1 MIFSMRILP
10 LAILLSSLPALLT
23 TPRISAA
30 DFTPESGFTLLFN
43 GKNLDGWQTA
53 KTATAEPLEGKTE
66 AFGGRFKVVDGT
78 LVYDPAGKGN
88 LYIETTKEFAKDVH
102 IKLDFNAGAK
112 CNNDFFLR
120 GTKFDVVPG
129 AKETKNVKEGEWTTL
144 EIIVQGD
151 KVEHKVGGETVRTSK
166 ATAASSRFM
175 LRAEFGAIQIR
186 NIRVKE

>member
-1 MIFSMRILP
+1 MRISSI
-10 LAILLSSLPALLT
+10 AVLLSVLALLLPM
-23 TPRISAA
+23 PRSSGAEPAA
-30 DFTPESGFTLLFN
+30 EPGFVPLFN

-53 KTATAEPLEGKTE
+53 KTATAEPLDGKTE
-66 AFGGRFKVVDGT
+66 AFGGRFKVADGT
-78 LVYDPAGKGN
+78 LTYDPAVKGN
-88 LYIETTKEFAKDVH
+88 LYIETVKEFAKDVH
-102 IKLDFNAGAK
+102 IKLEFNPGSK

-129 AKETKNVKEGEWTTL
+129 GKETKDVKEGEWQTL

-151 KVEHKVGGETVRTSK
+151 KVEHRINGQVIRTSK
-166 ATAASSRFM
+166 ASSAASRFM

>member
-1 MIFSMRILP
+1 MRSPHLS
-10 LAILLSSLPALLT
+10 LVILLLGLLCLSGASRAT
-23 TPRISAA
+23 AA
-30 DFTPESGFTLLFN
+30 DFTPEPGFTLLFN

-53 KTATAEPLEGKTE
+53 KTATAEPLDGKSE
-66 AFGGRFKVVDGT
+66 AFAGRFKVTDGT
-78 LVYDPAGKGN
+78 LVYDPAIKGN
-88 LYIETTKEFAKDVH
+88 AYIETTKEFGKDVH
-102 IKLDFNAGAK
+102 IKLEFNAGAK

-129 AKETKNVKEGEWTTL
+129 AKETASVKEGEWSTL

-151 KVEHKVGGETVRTSK
+151 NVEHKINGETVRKAK

-175 LRAEFGAIQIR
+175 LRAEFGAIQLR

>member
-1 MIFSMRILP
+1 MRILP
-10 LAILLSSLPALLT
+10 IAILLSSLTAFLT

-30 DFTPESGFTLLFN
+30 DFTPEPGFTLLFN

-53 KTATAEPLEGKTE
+53 KTATAEPLQGKTE

-78 LVYDPAGKGN
+78 LVYDPSVKGN
-88 LYIETTKEFAKDVH
+88 AYIETTKEFSKDVH
-102 IKLDFNAGAK
+102 IKLDFNAGPK

-120 GTKFDVVPG
+120 ATKFDVVPG
-129 AKETKNVKEGEWTTL
+129 MKETKNVKEGEWTTL

-151 KVEHKVGGETVRTSK
+151 KVEHKIGTETVRTSK
-166 ATAASSRFM
+166 ATAATSRFM

>member
-1 MIFSMRILP
+1 MRIFP
-10 LAILLSSLPALLT
+10 LVLLLT
-23 TPRISAA
+23 SLTALFSGPRAGAA
-30 DFTPESGFTLLFN
+30 DFTPEPGFTLLFN

-53 KTATAEPLEGKTE
+53 KTPKPEPLQGKTE
-66 AFGGRFKVVDGT
+66 AFGGRFKVVDGI
-78 LVYDPAGKGN
+78 LVYDPAVKGN
-88 LYIETTKEFAKDVH
+88 LYIETTKEFTKDVH
-102 IKLDFNAGAK
+102 IKLDFQAGPK

-129 AKETKNVKEGEWTTL
+129 VKETKNVKEGDWSTL

-166 ATAASSRFM
+166 AGAANTRFM

>member
-1 MIFSMRILP
+1 MRIP
-10 LAILLSSLPALLT
+10 HLAILLSSLLALLT
-23 TPRISAA
+23 TPRACAA
-30 DFTPESGFTLLFN
+30 DFTPEPGFTLLFN

-53 KTATAEPLEGKTE
+53 KTPTAEPLQGKTE

-78 LVYDPAGKGN
+78 LVYDPAVKGN
-88 LYIETTKEFAKDVH
+88 LYIETTREFAKDVH
-102 IKLDFNAGAK
+102 IKLEFNAGPK

-129 AKETKNVKEGEWTTL
+129 GKETTNVKEGEWTTL

-151 KVEHKVGGETVRTSK
+151 KVEHKVGAETVRTSK

-186 NIRVKE
+186 NIRVNE